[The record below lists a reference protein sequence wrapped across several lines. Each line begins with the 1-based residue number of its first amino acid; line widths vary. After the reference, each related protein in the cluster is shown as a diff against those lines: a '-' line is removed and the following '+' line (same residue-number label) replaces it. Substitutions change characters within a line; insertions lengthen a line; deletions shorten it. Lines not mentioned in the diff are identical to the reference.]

1 MKKRQRLYF
10 ILCVLGCLGLAV
22 GLALF
27 ALRDNISFFYSPKE
41 IAAYRMAG
49 DPRIAAG
56 KVFRLGGLVKDGTVE
71 KDDQSAIIRFVVTD
85 RAEEVAVEYQG
96 IVPDL
101 FREGQGV
108 VAMGRLNDAGV
119 FVADELLAKHDE
131 NYMPPEVAKALKD
144 AHDAGVQNM
153 REAAQKTG
161 GDK

>member
-1 MKKRQRLYF
+1 MKKRQRFYF
-10 ILCVLGCLGLAV
+10 ILFVLGCLGLAV

-49 DPRIAAG
+49 DPRIVAG
-56 KVFRLGGLVKDGTVE
+56 KTFRLGGLVKEGTVE
-71 KDDQSAIIRFVVTD
+71 KDDQTATVRFVVTD
-85 RAEEVAVEYQG
+85 VADEIAVEYHG

-108 VAMGRLNDAGV
+108 VAMGRLNNAGV

-131 NYMPPEVAKALKD
+131 NYMPPEVARALKG
-144 AHDAGVQNM
+144 AHEQGVKDMQ
-153 REAAQKTG
+153 EAAPKTAG
-161 GDK
+161 EP

>member
-1 MKKRQRLYF
+1 MKKRQRFYF
-10 ILCVLGCLGLAV
+10 ILFVLGCLALAV

-27 ALRDNISFFYSPKE
+27 ALRDNISFFYSPKD
-41 IAAYRMAG
+41 IAAYRMAE

-56 KVFRLGGLVKDGTVE
+56 KAFRLGGLVKDGSVENDDEAATV
-71 KDDQSAIIRFVVTD
+71 RFVVTD
-85 RAEEVAVEYQG
+85 GAGEIAVEYHG

-131 NYMPPEVAKALKD
+131 NYMPPEVAKALQD
-144 AHDAGVQNM
+144 AHEAGVKDMQGI
-153 REAAQKTG
+153 G
-161 GDK
+161 GAR